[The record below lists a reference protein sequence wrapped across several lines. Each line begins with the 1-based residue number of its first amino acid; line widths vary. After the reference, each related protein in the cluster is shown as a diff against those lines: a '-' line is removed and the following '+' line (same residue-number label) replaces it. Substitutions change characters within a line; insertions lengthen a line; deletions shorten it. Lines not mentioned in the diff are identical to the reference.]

1 MCFKIGR
8 IGLCAL
14 HGTKCPLLMGVF
26 FSFGQPQPQHQL
38 GLRKH
43 LILPSFVV
51 FCCFSNHRTIASR
64 LHRKL
69 KFGTQAHFNP
79 TRGNIKKQIGVTCPP
94 PRIGLSLKLAL
105 LLPGNPG
112 SWNSVCK
119 LISTQI
125 EEKINR
131 NNWVTSPLP
140 PK

>member
-94 PRIGLSLKLAL
+94 PQNRVKPKTSTSTSRQPRKLEFGMQAYF
-105 LLPGNPG
+105 
-112 SWNSVCK
+112 NS
-119 LISTQI
+119 
-125 EEKINR
+125 NR
-131 NNWVTSPLP
+131 RKN
-140 PK
+140 